1 MILSNDKLKT
11 HSQSIRQKKGKLV
24 SDKIILKNPK
34 KGTAIYDELDVLGTL
49 VSDYEEIHFPIG
61 SPDPVAAV
69 KYMMEENGLKQ
80 QDLVPYFGSKGLVS
94 DFFNGNRTLSIRI
107 IKSLHKNFGMPYEV
121 LMG

>member
-11 HSQSIRQKKGKLV
+11 YNQSIRQKKGKLV

-49 VSDYEEIHFPIG
+49 VAAYEEIHYPIEA
-61 SPDPVAAV
+61 PDPIAAV
-69 KYMMEENGLKQ
+69 KFMMEENGLKQ

>member
-1 MILSNDKLKT
+1 MTIKP
-11 HSQSIRQKKGKLV
+11 IRTKSDYKKVMKRI
-24 SDKIILKNPK
+24 DEIIVKHPK

-49 VSDYEEIHFPIG
+49 AAAYEEIHFPIDA
-61 SPDPVAAV
+61 PDPIEAV
-69 KYMMEENGLKQ
+69 KYMMEENGLKR

-107 IKSLHKNFGMPYEV
+107 IKSLHKKFGMPYEV